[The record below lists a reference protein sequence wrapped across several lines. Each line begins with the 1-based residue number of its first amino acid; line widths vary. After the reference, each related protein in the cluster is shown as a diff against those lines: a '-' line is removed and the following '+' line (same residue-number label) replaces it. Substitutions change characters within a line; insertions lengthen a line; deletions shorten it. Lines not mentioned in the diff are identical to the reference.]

1 MKINNYKN
9 NSSNNDNNN
18 ISNYN
23 NNSNNN
29 NTISDNNNLYTLL
42 SLLRSD
48 LLCNSKNKINIKKK
62 KISHSYKHDNS
73 ITR

>member
-9 NSSNNDNNN
+9 NSSNNDNND

-23 NNSNNN
+23 NNSNN

-48 LLCNSKNKINIKKK
+48 LLCNNKIKINIKKK
-62 KISHSYKHDNS
+62 IFFTFIK
-73 ITR
+73 T